1 MFSQFCKLGE
11 CVHLLKV
18 GVKENGIYFCDRY
31 GPSKTQVLVTEG
43 DQFWVLPFHPTS
55 VFGLLSFDFG

>member
-1 MFSQFCKLGE
+1 MFSQICMLGE

-18 GVKENGIYFCDRY
+18 GVEGNGIYFWNRY

-43 DQFWVLPFHPTS
+43 DQFWVLPFQGTS